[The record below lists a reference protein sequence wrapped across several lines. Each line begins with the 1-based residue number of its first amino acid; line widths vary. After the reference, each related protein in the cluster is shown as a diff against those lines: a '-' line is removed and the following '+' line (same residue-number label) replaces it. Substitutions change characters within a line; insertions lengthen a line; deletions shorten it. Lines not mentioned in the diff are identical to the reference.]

1 MHEHPLKTAVGY
13 GQDEGVKMDSAVKTS
28 GKEEV
33 EIKALEQGVSIDV
46 SLWMV
51 ALKSG
56 VHSIQGLRILDK
68 VQKSVLGVVDSHQLL
83 ISK

>member
-1 MHEHPLKTAVGY
+1 V
-13 GQDEGVKMDSAVKTS
+13 DSAVKVS
-28 GKEEV
+28 GKEEI
-33 EIKALEQGVSIDV
+33 EIKALEQGVSTDV

-56 VHSIQGLRILDK
+56 VHSIQGLTILDK
-68 VQKSVLGVVDSHQLL
+68 VQKTVLGVVDSRQLF